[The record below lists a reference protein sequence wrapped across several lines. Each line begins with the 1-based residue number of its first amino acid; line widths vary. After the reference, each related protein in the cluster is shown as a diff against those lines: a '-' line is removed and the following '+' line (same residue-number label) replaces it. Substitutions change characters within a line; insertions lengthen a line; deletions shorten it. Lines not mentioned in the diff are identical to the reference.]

1 MEFTLNNFQYKYQ
14 EERILKLSKSGKYC
28 RWLHKNITNSKDYIY
43 FVSKGKN
50 YKIHKKTGDIY
61 QHKTFVMN
69 IKQTSNPVPSSY
81 PSIPTPCID
90 LGNGSLPLQN

>member
-1 MEFTLNNFQYKYQ
+1 MEFMLNNFHYKYQ
-14 EERILKLSKSGKYC
+14 EEHLLRYYKTKRICPWS
-28 RWLHKNITNSKDYIY
+28 WINQTNSKDYIY

-81 PSIPTPCID
+81 PSIPKPYTGT
-90 LGNGSLPLQN
+90 GNGSLPLQN